1 VGQDYAKGV
10 PQVIS
15 DSDAESCGYH
25 DSSELSPLSKLSAGL
40 VSLAPVK
47 VPADGSG
54 IIGLIDSAMS
64 EVRVNTEV
72 KSDSAG
78 SDIV

>member
-15 DSDAESCGYH
+15 DSDAESCGYN
-25 DSSELSPLSKLSAGL
+25 DYGELSPLSKLSAGL
-40 VSLAPVK
+40 VSLTPVK
-47 VPADGSG
+47 VPADGSK
-54 IIGLIDSAMS
+54 ITGLMDSAMT
-64 EVRVNTEV
+64 EVRVSTEV